1 MSISFEGIF
10 PGDRVRIEFAEPLAG
25 WVEGDVHSA
34 RRNDVKLATVG
45 AGEMDYLHLVRE
57 EVASVAVIQPP
68 IKPGDLVWTQ
78 GAISGTWWVIKLTSE
93 PTCGPLIA
101 HPSHPAACSTD
112 VDDLPDDAVW
122 LVRGGKLNPKL
133 GGDA

>member
-25 WVEGDVHSA
+25 WVEGVVHSA

-57 EVASVAVIQPP
+57 EVALVEVIQAPV
-68 IKPGDLVWTQ
+68 KPGDLVWTQ
-78 GAISGTWWVIKLTSE
+78 GAISGTCWVIKFTSE
-93 PTCGPLIA
+93 GVSPLIA
-101 HPSHPAACSTD
+101 HPMRPDASSVD
-112 VDDLPDDAVW
+112 VCDLPDDAVW
-122 LVRGGKLNPKL
+122 LVRGGKLNPLL
-133 GGDA
+133 GGEA

>member
-25 WVEGDVHSA
+25 WVEGVVHSA

-57 EVASVAVIQPP
+57 EVALVEVIQAPV
-68 IKPGDLVWTQ
+68 KPGDLVWTQ
-78 GAISGTWWVIKLTSE
+78 GTKSGTAWVIKFTSDDI
-93 PTCGPLIA
+93 GPFVA
-101 HPSHPAACSTD
+101 HPLRPDVASIS

-122 LVRGGKLNPKL
+122 LIRDGKLNPKL
-133 GGDA
+133 GGEG

>member
-10 PGDRVRIEFAEPLAG
+10 PGDRVRVEFAEPLAG

-68 IKPGDLVWTQ
+68 VKPGDLVWTQ
-78 GAISGTWWVIKLTSE
+78 GAVSGTAWVIKFTSDDI
-93 PTCGPLIA
+93 GPFIA
-101 HPSHPAACSTD
+101 HPLRPDVASIS

-122 LVRGGKLNPKL
+122 LIRDGKLNPKL
-133 GGDA
+133 GV

>member
-25 WVEGDVHSA
+25 WIEGVVHSA

-57 EVASVAVIQPP
+57 EVASVAVVQPP
-68 IKPGDLVWTQ
+68 IQGGDVVYFQ
-78 GAISGTWWVIKLTSE
+78 CDVYRVGSGGRGASSLDGFHTRAVNDI
-93 PTCGPLIA
+93 
-101 HPSHPAACSTD
+101 
-112 VDDLPDDAVW
+112 PDDAVW